1 MSFNKKIKSI
11 IILLSCI
18 NLVSCTTIENQY
30 SVSRITNFQN
40 EANEDTFAIGYG
52 SDKIIPSRIEELI
65 VSNVGAESYFIA
77 PVNRFE
83 SDYVKYH
90 NPYKQLPMASLTK
103 IMTALIVLKYETN
116 LDKLYYVSGDAV
128 YLEREASKA
137 DLVSGDTISVRD
149 LLYALLIP
157 SGNDAANVIAENF
170 DGGVDNFVI
179 LMNNEAEKLGALS
192 THFANPHGLDSEYH
206 YSTAYDMYLIMAEV
220 CKYPLFREIAS
231 MNSYTTKILQSDE
244 TYREATWNSTNY
256 FITKEMMIANN
267 IELIAGKTGNTSN
280 AGNCLILLSKNK
292 TSNIEYISVVLN
304 ATNKRNVYYN
314 SNSLMGGEK

>member
-1 MSFNKKIKSI
+1 MNLRNIF
-11 IILLSCI
+11 IILICFS
-18 NLVSCTTIENQY
+18 LVSCMNIENPY
-30 SVSRITNFQN
+30 SLGRMMSFQGM
-40 EANEDTFAIGYG
+40 ANEDTFADGYAN
-52 SDKIIPSRIEELI
+52 DKVIPSRIEEMI
-65 VSNVGAESYFIA
+65 VSNIGAESYFIA
-77 PVNRFE
+77 PINRFE
-83 SDYVKYH
+83 SDYVRYH
-90 NPYKQLPMASLTK
+90 DPYKQLPMASLTK
-103 IMTALIVLKYETN
+103 IMTALIVLKYCDN
-116 LDKLYYVSGDAV
+116 LDKLYYVSSDAV

-137 DLVSGDTISVRD
+137 DLVSGDMISVRD
-149 LLYALLIP
+149 LLYALIIP

-170 DGGVDNFVI
+170 DNSSDNFII

-206 YSTAYDMYLIMAEV
+206 YSTAYDMYLIMSEV

-231 MNSYTTKILQSDE
+231 LNSYTTKILQSDE
-244 TYREATWNSTNY
+244 TYREVTWNSTNY

-267 IELIAGKTGNTSN
+267 VELVAGKTGNTSN

>member
-1 MSFNKKIKSI
+1 MSFNNKIKSI

-77 PVNRFE
+77 PLHRFE

-137 DLVSGDTISVRD
+137 ELV
-149 LLYALLIP
+149 
-157 SGNDAANVIAENF
+157 
-170 DGGVDNFVI
+170 GGVDNFVI